1 MSAKVAIGFL
11 LGLLAL
17 AWMAWWIVS
26 GGIVHGESGDYL
38 LAALG
43 FVPLFAAVYLLKGW

>member
-1 MSAKVAIGFL
+1 MSANVAIGFL
-11 LGLLAL
+11 LGLLGL
-17 AWMAWWIVS
+17 AWMGWWVVT
-26 GGIVHGESGDYL
+26 GGIIRGESEDYL